1 MPEPQ
6 RFPARERLRADI
18 ERLAVPRHPRASPEA
33 LQLAEDY
40 IAGEMSAAGLRV
52 ERQPF
57 PWHGREYHNV
67 LGTLDGTDPARP
79 WVVVGAHFD
88 SVAGSP
94 GADDNASGAAAM
106 LEVARALG
114 RERLAAT
121 VQCVGFNL
129 EEIQNPLG
137 GLRFGGGGVHAV
149 GSFRIGSRAY
159 ARALRSRGQA
169 LAGALV
175 LEMLGFTGPR
185 QVVPAV
191 VQLAKKMPK
200 VGDFIAAIGDGGSGA
215 LLDTFA
221 RAAEGVVPVVTLTVP
236 LKGWLVPD
244 TRRSDNA
251 RFWDEGYPALLVTDT
266 ADLRNPHYHRA
277 SDTPETLDYEFLERA
292 TMAVWET
299 VREIAGC
306 QVRTPPRRR

>member
-6 RFPARERLRADI
+6 GFPARDRLRAAVA
-18 ERLAVPRHPRASPEA
+18 RLAAPRHARESPDVLRA
-33 LQLAEDY
+33 AEDH
-40 IAGEMSAAGLRV
+40 IAGELGAAGLRV
-52 ERQPF
+52 ERQLF
-57 PWHGREYHNV
+57 TWNRREFHNV
-67 LGTLDGTDPARP
+67 LGTLDGTDPVRP

-94 GADDNASGAAAM
+94 GADDNASGVAAL

-114 RERLAAT
+114 RERLPAT
-121 VQCVGFNL
+121 VQFVGFNL
-129 EEIQNPLG
+129 EEVHNPLG
-137 GLRFGGGGVHAV
+137 GKHFGGGVHAI
-149 GSFRIGSRAY
+149 GTSRIGSRAY
-159 ARALRSRGQA
+159 ARALRARGQA

-185 QVVPAV
+185 QTVPAV
-191 VQLAKKMPK
+191 VQLVKKMPNF
-200 VGDFIAAIGDGGSGA
+200 GDFIAAVGDAGSAA

-221 RAAEGVVPVVTLTVP
+221 RAAQDVVPVVTLTVP

-266 ADLRNPHYHRA
+266 ADLRNPHYHRPT
-277 SDTPETLDYEFLERA
+277 DTPETLDYDFLEKA
-292 TMAVWET
+292 TMAVLRT